1 MPNNRMVQ
9 DLNPDFNTVRLQTI
23 MELIQHMAPEGSPMV
38 ALAQLGVEA
47 ANHVIAAERLADNL

>member
-1 MPNNRMVQ
+1 MVQ